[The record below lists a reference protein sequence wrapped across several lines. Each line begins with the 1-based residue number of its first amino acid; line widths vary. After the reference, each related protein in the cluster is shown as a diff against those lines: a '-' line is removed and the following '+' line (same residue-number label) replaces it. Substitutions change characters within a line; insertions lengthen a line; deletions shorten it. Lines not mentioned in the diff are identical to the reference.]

1 MVVFLILP
9 VVYRYLCY
17 RLLFQVVDMNEYQKE
32 RFTKKIIETMFHSV
46 SDKSLAIYGFSF
58 KKNTGDTRESPSICV
73 CKRLLDEGANLNI
86 YDPKVLLE
94 TKGIKHSGVEVF

>member
-1 MVVFLILP
+1 
-9 VVYRYLCY
+9 
-17 RLLFQVVDMNEYQKE
+17 MNEYQKE